1 MGMDIYGT
9 APTSEAGEYFRANIW
24 SWPPILG
31 LARTAIETFGLGFDT
46 ELWAYNDGAGLESQE
61 DCNKLADAMQR
72 LVGGLESPVL
82 VSDHLDISNKFMMAM
97 GGIAGVKPQ
106 AEASVEHA
114 QEFITFL
121 RDCGGF
127 RIC

>member
-1 MGMDIYGT
+1 
-9 APTSEAGEYFRANIW
+9 
-24 SWPPILG
+24 
-31 LARTAIETFGLGFDT
+31 
-46 ELWAYNDGAGLESQE
+46 
-61 DCNKLADAMQR
+61 MQR

-82 VSDHLDISNKFMMAM
+82 ASDHLDISNKFMMAM